1 MRSTLKSIEQS
12 AGNFGASI
20 RPPEL
25 TRNGG
30 LRILRRRCHWD
41 EKINSLF
48 YSLQLVCWHP
58 APQRMPTTP
67 LGRPISS
74 RNRSPLKEMLYKSHI
89 ALRIPSFHRGSRRER
104 PARPGRRGQRH
115 LQSWRSRDRDRQSFA
130 QNRQLPGTHDQD
142 HSPLRG
148 EDLGR
153 ARRRSGGLIQR
164 TATNGSAADFTD
176 YADGA
181 QLIPLTRAIRVIR
194 EIRG

>member
-1 MRSTLKSIEQS
+1 MRSRLKSIEQS
-12 AGNFGASI
+12 AENFGASI

-30 LRILRRRCHWD
+30 LRILRRRSHWD

-48 YSLQLVCWHP
+48 YSLHLVCRHP
-58 APQRMPTTP
+58 APQRMRTTP

-104 PARPGRRGQRH
+104 PDAEVVHRGSRSRPVRPGRRGQRH

-130 QNRQLPGTHDQD
+130 RSAD
-142 HSPLRG
+142 SYRG
-148 EDLGR
+148 RMIKITRPSEGKTWGGR
-153 ARRRSGGLIQR
+153 AGEVV
-164 TATNGSAADFTD
+164 D
-176 YADGA
+176 
-181 QLIPLTRAIRVIR
+181 
-194 EIRG
+194 